1 MNLYLKL
8 ILPITLATTVVSAEP
23 LNYEKNLPL
32 DKQKALETS
41 FTTYDNRIRLYAN
54 PFIKGAALT
63 YERLKPESAYI
74 GLGTSIY
81 SGPTAIMAKGGYNF
95 LLTPN
100 DLLSPFAGFIYYPGR
115 YHNIF
120 AAWGVEY
127 DHAFTGSFSVGV
139 NFSNI
144 VSENFNC
151 AIGVPFTVNFGPE
164 KRWEVRLEPVLMHVT
179 LWSLPIYSTTV
190 NCSLGYRF

>member
-1 MNLYLKL
+1 MDLYLKL
-8 ILPITLATTVVSAEP
+8 ILPITLATIVANAEP
-23 LNYEKNLPL
+23 LNYQKTLPL
-32 DKQKALETS
+32 DKQIAIETP
-41 FTTYDNRIRLYAN
+41 FTAYDNRIRLYAN
-54 PFIKGAALT
+54 PYNKGGALI

-74 GLGTSIY
+74 GFGTSIY
-81 SGPTAIMAKGGYNF
+81 YGLTGISATGGYNF

-100 DLLSPFAGFIYYPGR
+100 DLLTPFAGFIYYPGR
-115 YHNIF
+115 YNNIF

-127 DHAFTGSFSVGV
+127 DHAFTDTFSAGV

-144 VSENFNC
+144 VSENFNY

-164 KRWEVRLEPVLMHVT
+164 KRWEVQIEPVLRHAT